1 MSQQPDGQ
9 YSALPYAEVLA
20 PRLWSW
26 IMPVGFG
33 ACLGIAFGAAYTPTV
48 GWLVGGLTAALL
60 VTWVAL
66 VWRTRI
72 EVDSQEVRADR
83 ARLPA
88 RYIGRVRP
96 LDRDEAFAARTHQAD
111 PRAYNVLRTW
121 ATHTSVAFEV
131 TDPQDPHPYW
141 LVSTRRPEALADAL
155 VAARDAAGSG

>member
-1 MSQQPDGQ
+1 MSQQPDGKN
-9 YSALPYAEVLA
+9 SALPYAEVLA

-26 IMPVGFG
+26 ILPIGFG
-33 ACLGIAFGAAYTPTV
+33 ACLGIAFGAAYTTAV
-48 GWLVGGLTAALL
+48 GWLVGGLTAAVL